1 MPQTICVFC
10 ASSPYVDPV
19 YLDLAE
25 KTGQLIGKN
34 GFSLVYGG
42 TTIGL
47 MGAVATTAQENGAHI
62 TGVIPEDFLP
72 RKIENTYCDK
82 LICTSDMRER
92 KAKMQ
97 ELADAFLV
105 LPGGFGTMEEFFEII
120 SQKYLGYCQV
130 PMVLLNYQDFYN
142 PLLTQLTQ
150 FVDDRF
156 ARAHYQTMFSIATE
170 PQDAIESIQKALS
183 AKTIKNQ
190 EDSQQ

>member
-19 YLDLAE
+19 YLNLAE
-25 KTGQLIGKN
+25 KTGRLIGEN

-82 LICTSDMRER
+82 LICTDGMRER
-92 KAKMQ
+92 KAMMQ

-120 SQKYLGYCQV
+120 SQKYLGYCQA
-130 PMVLLNYQDFYN
+130 PLVLLNYQDFYT

-150 FVDDRF
+150 FVDHRF
-156 ARAHYQTMFSIATE
+156 ARAHYQTMYSIAAE
-170 PQDAIESIQKALS
+170 PQDAIESIRMALLS
-183 AKTIKNQ
+183 
-190 EDSQQ
+190 